1 MVTYRRHPERRNDL
15 ECSPDAARDPVPALR
30 EAFGMEV
37 NTSVNEVI
45 NSATTIDPGL
55 FSATTAASD

>member
-1 MVTYRRHPERRNDL
+1 
-15 ECSPDAARDPVPALR
+15 
-30 EAFGMEV
+30 MEV